1 MTTHIKSELLHHIKY
16 YDVEGA
22 FVEIKV
28 WQVARS
34 HNKPHGL
41 RYSFAYIVEGERILG
56 YDNAE
61 GKGDHRHVRGKELA
75 YPFKSLKKLW
85 TDFMKDVEDFKEG
98 KI

>member
-1 MTTHIKSELLHHIKY
+1 
-16 YDVEGA
+16 V
-22 FVEIKV
+22 
-28 WQVARS
+28 Q
-34 HNKPHGL
+34 
-41 RYSFAYIVEGERILG
+41 GERILG

-85 TDFMKDVEDFKEG
+85 ADFMKDVEDFKEG

>member
-1 MTTHIKSELLHHIKY
+1 MITNIKSELLYHVKY
-16 YDVEGA
+16 YEAEGA
-22 FVEIKV
+22 FVEIKAWRV
-28 WQVARS
+28 PRS
-34 HNKPHGL
+34 DDKPHGL

-61 GKGDHRHVRGKELA
+61 GKGHHRHVRGRELA

-85 TDFMKDVEDFKEG
+85 ADFMQDVEDFKEG